1 MTNSEMNTL
10 IEQFLKTNSVTNLPQ
25 SKNQKHNLPTFGNSF
40 KIRGGMSR
48 SLIG

>member
-10 IEQFLKTNSVTNLPQ
+10 IEQFLKTNSVTQLPQ
-25 SKNQKHNLPTFGNSF
+25 SKNQKHNIPTFGNSF
-40 KIRGGMSR
+40 KVRGGMSH